1 MNGNFNGIRLR
12 NITSRE
18 ITESGR
24 GTTLY
29 TFRVTE
35 FPDDLEP
42 VLGLGRPALLIL
54 SSETVEGTI
63 ANYSANIESG
73 YEITMEIGLKTSNEA

>member
-18 ITESGR
+18 ITKSGR

-42 VLGLGRPALLIL
+42 VLRLGTPALLIL
-54 SSETVEGTI
+54 SSETVEGAI
-63 ANYSANIESG
+63 ANYSASTQAG
-73 YEITMEIGLKTSNEA
+73 YEITIEVNARKII

>member
-1 MNGNFNGIRLR
+1 MNGNFNGVRLR

-18 ITESGR
+18 ITKSGR
-24 GTTLY
+24 GMTLY

-42 VLGLGRPALLIL
+42 ALRLGAPGLLIL
-54 SSETVEGTI
+54 SSETVEG
-63 ANYSANIESG
+63 
-73 YEITMEIGLKTSNEA
+73 